1 MDDWRPSAS
10 LRTLRERAAL
20 LAAVRSFFHR
30 RGVLEVDTPMLA
42 AHTVSD
48 PALRPLVVATS
59 AASTQPRYLQ
69 TSPEYAMKR
78 LLAAGSGPIYQ
89 ICHAFRDE
97 EHGRRHNPEFT
108 LLEWYRPG
116 FDLQA
121 LMAEV
126 AELILPLLGRAR
138 SYCYRYREIFFEVLA
153 IDPFTATD
161 RELAGA
167 ARRCADIGGIDGDRD
182 LWLDLLMSHAVEP
195 ALAGR
200 GVVFIH
206 DYPASQAS
214 LARIERADG
223 VDVAARFE
231 LFIDGV
237 ELANG
242 FHELADAREQARRF
256 ERDNRARRAQGLPEH
271 RADPWLLAALAH
283 GLPDCSGVALGL
295 DRLLMLL
302 CGAAQLSQVMS
313 FDWQRS

>member
-10 LRTLRERAAL
+10 LRILRERAAL

-30 RGVLEVDTPMLA
+30 RGVLEVDTPLLA

-97 EHGRRHNPEFT
+97 EQGRRHNPEFT

-138 SYCYRYREIFFEVLA
+138 SHCYRYREIFFEVLA

-200 GVVFIH
+200 GVVLFTIIPPARRRLRASSALTGSMSRRASSCSSTAWSWPTASMNWPM
-206 DYPASQAS
+206 PASRRGALS
-214 LARIERADG
+214 ATIARAG
-223 VDVAARFE
+223 
-231 LFIDGV
+231 
-237 ELANG
+237 
-242 FHELADAREQARRF
+242 
-256 ERDNRARRAQGLPEH
+256 H
-271 RADPWLLAALAH
+271 RACLSTGRTPGCLRRWRTGCPTAA
-283 GLPDCSGVALGL
+283 GS
-295 DRLLMLL
+295 
-302 CGAAQLSQVMS
+302 
-313 FDWQRS
+313 RSAWTGC